1 MTTPPCPASPRPEP
15 PGAAAGLRAI
25 GFVVGLAA
33 EARVARRLDARMGC
47 HVAVGGG
54 DAAGAHRAAEHLARQ
69 GVAGLVSFGL
79 AGGLDP
85 ALPAGTVLAPGAV
98 RLDGRTIP
106 VDTALA
112 RALGGPDRH
121 VLLCGTS
128 AVATVADK
136 AREWRETG
144 CAAVDLESGAVA
156 AVAAAYGL
164 PFAVLRAVCDPAGR
178 GLPPAALAA
187 LDGQGAIGIGRV
199 LASVLAHPG
208 QVPAL
213 LGLARD
219 AAAARRALARRIAEL
234 R

>member
-1 MTTPPCPASPRPEP
+1 MTAPPPPAAPASAVPAP
-15 PGAAAGLRAI
+15 AAVPDLRRI
-25 GFVVGLAA
+25 GIVVGLAA
-33 EARVARRLDARMGC
+33 EARLARRLGAP
-47 HVAVGGG
+47 VAVGGG
-54 DAAGAHRAAEHLARQ
+54 EAAGAQRAAAALVAR

-106 VDTALA
+106 VDAALA
-112 RALGGPDRH
+112 HALGGPDRH

-136 AREWRETG
+136 ARQWREMG

-156 AVAAAYGL
+156 AVAAAHGL

-187 LDGQGAIGIGRV
+187 LDGRGAIGIGRV

-219 AAAARRALARRIAEL
+219 ATAARRALARRIAEL